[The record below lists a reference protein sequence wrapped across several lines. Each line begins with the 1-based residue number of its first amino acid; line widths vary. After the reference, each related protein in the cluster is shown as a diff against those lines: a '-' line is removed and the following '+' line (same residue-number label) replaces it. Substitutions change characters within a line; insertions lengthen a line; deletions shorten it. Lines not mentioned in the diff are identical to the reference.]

1 MELYILA
8 ANDKWLPL
16 VQVGNG
22 VSLRKAKLCCLL
34 KGGI

>member
-8 ANDKWLPL
+8 ANYKWLPL
-16 VQVGNG
+16 VGNG